1 MKVSKKIQG
10 KIENIIALKDKIIK
24 WETLEKYEIQ
34 LVIKQFE
41 KVPRDE
47 VSNEYVAYLNDPS
60 LGRALVEIAKSY
72 NDDFRL
78 ISDIISSLGYL
89 IIRYQLEETNE
100 MYQLML
106 KYKDEKKGAVG
117 VHVSFFLRDLA
128 HFDNYVDKWKYY
140 LSIKDLIPSKIAERV
155 FLDVIRDK
163 VEEIPLEYRNE
174 IIRFIQSN
182 CQHEDDLEYLVKK
195 IEKKTNKIT

>member
-1 MKVSKKIQG
+1 MNVSKKIQG

-24 WETLEKYEIQ
+24 WETLEKDELQ

-47 VSNEYVAYLNDPS
+47 VSNAYIAYLNDPS

-72 NDDFRL
+72 NHDFRL
-78 ISDIISSLGYL
+78 IADIISSLGYL

-140 LSIKDLIPSKIAERV
+140 LSIKDLTPKKIAERV

-163 VEEIPLEYRNE
+163 VEEIPLEYRND

-182 CQHEDDLEYLVKK
+182 CQQEDDWEYLVKK